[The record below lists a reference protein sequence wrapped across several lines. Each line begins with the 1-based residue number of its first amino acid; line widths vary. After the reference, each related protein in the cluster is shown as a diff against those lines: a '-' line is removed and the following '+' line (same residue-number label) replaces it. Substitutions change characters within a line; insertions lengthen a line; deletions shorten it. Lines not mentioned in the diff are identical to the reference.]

1 MDRDQIRRL
10 NRMAFGMMIGEMDLK
25 APEIV
30 EDLRRMVANKERG
43 IALGVE
49 MGFSPETSEQLV
61 EDVLELITE
70 LLGEKKETIH

>member
-1 MDRDQIRRL
+1 
-10 NRMAFGMMIGEMDLK
+10 MAFEMMTEGKDLK
-25 APEIV
+25 DPQML
-30 EDLRRMVANKERG
+30 EDLRTMVATKERG

-49 MGFSPETSEQLV
+49 MGFSPEAAEQLV